1 MNKKKYIILLLILF
15 FPWNQ
20 IIELHTCGAFVQFRF
35 AILGF
40 AEPKS
45 GTIALVRENSLV
57 WTFKIKC
64 WRNNNGQLEKRNEKW
79 KYFLGVCGWSC
90 KMMLLHIEAKFEK
103 NSAKLAQSFGNYFKI
118 KHWGRGS
125 NHVHKIRNISFG

>member
-1 MNKKKYIILLLILF
+1 MKLKILR
-15 FPWNQ
+15 
-20 IIELHTCGAFVQFRF
+20 TCGAFVQFRF
-35 AILGF
+35 PILGF

-64 WRNNNGQLEKRNEKW
+64 WRDNNGQLEKRNEKW

-90 KMMLLHIEAKFEK
+90 KMMLLHNEEKFEK
-103 NSAKLAQSFGNYFKI
+103 SAKLAQSFWNYFKI
-118 KHWGRGS
+118 KHWCQKYIFWIMHPTTQLGALSKRDIQFIVFAV
-125 NHVHKIRNISFG
+125 NM